1 MKCYW
6 EVFFQLFNWFQ
17 LFFCEKEIWKLQDTV
32 RTGQKWLFKGGVD
45 GFNYFHWFSVILF
58 SIQNHPGMYNS
69 NKSSV
74 PLICVLSVKLDSR
87 SCTFTSISFLTNYI
101 NRLFEILM
109 VYQWL
114 SLGLCILFQ
123 DPLSQFFL
131 ANLDKDVW
139 ALGQL
144 WSWSYD
150 SWIYN
155 YLWNQGLSPLKLWV
169 RILIRRGIPVITWYN
184 IIW

>member
-1 MKCYW
+1 
-6 EVFFQLFNWFQ
+6 
-17 LFFCEKEIWKLQDTV
+17 
-32 RTGQKWLFKGGVD
+32 
-45 GFNYFHWFSVILF
+45 
-58 SIQNHPGMYNS
+58 MYNS

-74 PLICVLSVKLDSR
+74 PLICVLSVKLDSH

-101 NRLFEILM
+101 NRLYEILM
-109 VYQWL
+109 MYQWL
-114 SLGLCILFQ
+114 SLDLCMLFQ

-155 YLWNQGLSPLKLWV
+155 YLWNQSLSPLKLWV
-169 RILIRRGIPVITWYN
+169 RILIRRGIPDTTLSDKVCQWLATGRWFSPDTLFSSTNKTDRHVIAEILLKVALNT
-184 IIW
+184 ITP